1 MNWFERHLNWSLFLG
16 LIYMPTNAGFTV
28 GIPVSII
35 MIITALAKYGFT
47 RETLTELETGY
58 IGFGE
63 TATIVIGLTLLILM
77 IYLTVKLGFWFLDR
91 KGRSRGYVAWLIAPP
106 FIGFAVAMISLALL
120 MQPIGIL
127 VGAVIGLLGPIIGL
141 IILLVLEN
149 RGFGYGGDL
158 SQTVAYDQGPGNVQ
172 DTSQPSVY
180 GGYDERLTK
189 ELDYTPSKNVLD
201 ISGGETP
208 KGSIYVSASGEKVDS
223 EYLAVEPEATPP
235 APQREKV
242 VSTPV
247 SQQMLKLPILL
258 DDSGSPIKCA
268 YHQEGDAVNMC
279 SRCNQYVCLECN
291 YITGTHPICRNCW
304 EKRTV
309 APLAPPAQKTTP
321 APAKPEK
328 QKATKADKSKKE
340 KEPAQPTEPVEEMAP
355 VEVPEPETPIL
366 SGTVD
371 PLEAPAVT
379 EVEEPQLPA
388 QIIEPQKAVE
398 PIKPRMPAEL
408 PVAPVQVPVQKE
420 EVPAEKEEVAAVKEE
435 PKIVVNPKAAKQEA
449 EKIQWQQDFMALYQQ
464 ASPIVNVIVKKSTD
478 GMPASPLDLVEGLKL
493 RSMLDRVKKL
503 SKPRDKEMRQAKS
516 ELENLLSSCIKIADA
531 AANFV
536 SSGGQALLGGPDF
549 KKIVAGIETAEG
561 LLEKLSG
568 RIPGFARPAE

>member
-1 MNWFERHLNWSLFLG
+1 MSWFERHLNWSLFLG
-16 LIYMPTNAGFTV
+16 LIYIPTNAGFTV

-47 RETLTELETGY
+47 RETLDELETGY
-58 IGFGE
+58 IGLGE
-63 TATIVIGLTLLILM
+63 IATIVIGLTLLLLM

-149 RGFGYGGDL
+149 RGFGYGGGL
-158 SQTVAYDQGPGNVQ
+158 SQNVAYDQGPGLVQ
-172 DTSQPSVY
+172 DISQPSVY

-201 ISGGETP
+201 ISGVETP

-223 EYLAVEPEATPP
+223 EYLAVEPESTPP
-235 APQREKV
+235 VPQREKV
-242 VSTPV
+242 VSIPV
-247 SQQMLKLPILL
+247 SPQMMKLPILL

-268 YHQEGDAVNMC
+268 YHPEGDAVNMC

-304 EKRTV
+304 GKRTV
-309 APLAPPAQKTTP
+309 APLAPPAQKTAP
-321 APAKPEK
+321 APAKAEK
-328 QKATKADKSKKE
+328 QKAPKPDKAMKE
-340 KEPAQPTEPVEEMAP
+340 EEPVQPIKP
-355 VEVPEPETPIL
+355 VEVEAPVRMPEPEPPVL
-366 SGTVD
+366 AGTVD
-371 PLEAPAVT
+371 PLEPSVI
-379 EVEEPQLPA
+379 EMEEPQLPS
-388 QIIEPQKAVE
+388 QIAEPQETPE
-398 PIKPRMPAEL
+398 PIELQTRTEPPA
-408 PVAPVQVPVQKE
+408 APALKE
-420 EVPAEKEEVAAVKEE
+420 KVSTVVEK
-435 PKIVVNPKAAKQEA
+435 PKIVNEKAAKQEA

-464 ASPIVNVIVKKSTD
+464 ASPIVNVIVKKSAD
-478 GMPASPLDLVEGLKL
+478 GMPASPLDLMEGLKL
-493 RSMLDRVKKL
+493 RSMLERVKKL
-503 SKPRDKEMRQAKS
+503 SKPRDKEMRQAKD
-516 ELENLLSSCIKIADA
+516 ELEKLLSSCIKIADA

-568 RIPGFARPAE
+568 RIPGFARPVE